1 MYICTK
7 FSDAADFENHT
18 SRTTNLEEI
27 AYVLEPVLVQ
37 PLINLGWQVLSF

>member
-7 FSDAADFENHT
+7 FSDAADVENQT
-18 SRTTNLEEI
+18 LRTTNLEEV
-27 AYVLEPVLVQ
+27 ACVLEPALVQ